1 MQLHELI
8 PPPNVVGAI
17 FIFVAIGGGLSWW
30 LALGCVGLVLV
41 VGSCEDE

>member
-17 FIFVAIGGGLSWW
+17 FIFVTIVPEPSDG
-30 LALGCVGLVLV
+30 
-41 VGSCEDE
+41 